1 MSEPVVACQQNSD
14 LGNLESLMHR
24 AWWSLEAWP
33 FLHAFNTLML
43 RFSLV
48 WLVRSEADRAVQWWR
63 KDYADPPDSLSIEVF
78 DVMIEP
84 KFVFTT

>member
-1 MSEPVVACQQNSD
+1 
-14 LGNLESLMHR
+14 MHR
-24 AWWSLEAWP
+24 AWWSLEVWP
-33 FLHAFNTLML
+33 FLHALNTLML

-63 KDYADPPDSLSIEVF
+63 KDYADPPASLSIEVF

-84 KFVFTT
+84 KFVLTT